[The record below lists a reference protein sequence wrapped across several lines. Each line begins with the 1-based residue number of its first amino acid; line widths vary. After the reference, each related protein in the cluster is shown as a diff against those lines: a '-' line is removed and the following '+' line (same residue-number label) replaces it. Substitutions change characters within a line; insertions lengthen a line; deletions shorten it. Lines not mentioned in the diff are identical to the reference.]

1 MYKNPLEIVFSWIK
15 KGYGQDIYKRPNTYL
30 TTIKYNKN
38 VLPLFAYGWEKQFL
52 KMNQYEKCANTIIK
66 LYKDREIQIKKLD
79 NPKKKRI
86 LFIYFDNFVNK
97 PDIYLKKIKKFINR
111 NMTQKT
117 TLALKKEKIPRDIF
131 TSNYLEK
138 VNFLKNNLTKNTY
151 KKLNACQVN
160 YLKKLK
166 NEN

>member
-1 MYKNPLEIVFSWIK
+1 
-15 KGYGQDIYKRPNTYL
+15 
-30 TTIKYNKN
+30 
-38 VLPLFAYGWEKQFL
+38 
-52 KMNQYEKCANTIIK
+52 
-66 LYKDREIQIKKLD
+66 
-79 NPKKKRI
+79 
-86 LFIYFDNFVNK
+86 
-97 PDIYLKKIKKFINR
+97 
-111 NMTQKT
+111 MTQKT